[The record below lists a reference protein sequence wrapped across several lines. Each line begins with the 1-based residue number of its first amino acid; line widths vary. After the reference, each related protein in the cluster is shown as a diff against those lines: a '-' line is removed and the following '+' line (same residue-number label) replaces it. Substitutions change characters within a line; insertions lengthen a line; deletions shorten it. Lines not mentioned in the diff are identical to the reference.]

1 MALAPE
7 LFEEGE
13 AIDATKVDVFA
24 LGSVCFCLTVS
35 SSVFVFCCLR
45 CIRPWKPS
53 GCCAFEL
60 SAWILLHCLQTKD
73 CPFDGMEQGRAN
85 VNDRI
90 WRQVF
95 MAGRVGEYIDAVTAQ
110 NFPGQ
115 RVSPELQAIV
125 SAAMCAN
132 PEDRC
137 TLPEL
142 AALIVKHQRRFPPPA
157 CGQVE
162 PARAPQPAVMMAPAA
177 VGEANSDG
185 GGTGDA
191 VAASE

>member
-1 MALAPE
+1 
-7 LFEEGE
+7 
-13 AIDATKVDVFA
+13 
-24 LGSVCFCLTVS
+24 
-35 SSVFVFCCLR
+35 
-45 CIRPWKPS
+45 
-53 GCCAFEL
+53 
-60 SAWILLHCLQTKD
+60 
-73 CPFDGMEQGRAN
+73 MEQGRAN

-162 PARAPQPAVMMAPAA
+162 PARAPQSVVTTAHAA
-177 VGEANSDG
+177 AGEANSDG
-185 GGTGDA
+185 GGTGSDA
-191 VAASE
+191 AAASE